1 MTKPKF
7 KTAPGAF
14 AELDTAAF
22 ARAYVVWVE
31 TGGREELDEA
41 MEATRRDV
49 CVLKRSLEVR
59 PEMLSEAV
67 TF

>member
-1 MTKPKF
+1 MAKLKF

-14 AELDTAAF
+14 AKLDAAAFVHAYNEWVEGGGRQELDK
-22 ARAYVVWVE
+22 
-31 TGGREELDEA
+31 A